1 MKFRIQVVR
10 VADDG
15 AERMKEVL
23 EFERQELAMET
34 LGMSLAEGKA
44 VLKGVQEFV
53 AEQQAAEFLQRERT
67 CRHCARHLS
76 SKGAGS
82 TSVRTV
88 FGTVRLP
95 NPRWNQCDCQ
105 STGKGTFRPLQGWLC
120 GQTSPELLYLEVR
133 WASLIPYG
141 GVARLLEDVLPVAY
155 TRNGMTIRNHVLET
169 AERIETDLGEEKPVF
184 FDGSEQ
190 DWEAQP
196 PPDGPMTV
204 GIDGGFVRAA
214 HKEGFF

>member
-1 MKFRIQVVR
+1 MKFRIQVVG

-15 AERMKEVL
+15 AERMKEVM
-23 EFERQELAMET
+23 EFDRQELAMET

-44 VLKGVQEFV
+44 VRKGVQEFV
-53 AEQQAAEFLQRERT
+53 AEQQVAEFLQRERT
-67 CRHCARHLS
+67 CRQCARHLS

-120 GQTSPELLYLEVR
+120 GQTSPPAAVLGSAVGFADSLRGRGSTAGGCAAGSLYTER
-133 WASLIPYG
+133 DDDPKPRIK
-141 GVARLLEDVLPVAY
+141 
-155 TRNGMTIRNHVLET
+155 NG
-169 AERIETDLGEEKPVF
+169 
-184 FDGSEQ
+184 
-190 DWEAQP
+190 
-196 PPDGPMTV
+196 
-204 GIDGGFVRAA
+204 
-214 HKEGFF
+214 

>member
-10 VADDG
+10 VVDDG
-15 AERMKEVL
+15 AERMKEVM

-53 AEQQAAEFLQRERT
+53 AEQQVAEFLQRERT

-82 TSVRTV
+82 APVRTV

-105 STGKGTFRPLQGWLC
+105 STGKGTFRPLQGWLS

-155 TRNGMTIRNHVLET
+155 TQNGMTIRV
-169 AERIETDLGEEKPVF
+169 
-184 FDGSEQ
+184 
-190 DWEAQP
+190 
-196 PPDGPMTV
+196 
-204 GIDGGFVRAA
+204 
-214 HKEGFF
+214 

>member
-10 VADDG
+10 GADDG
-15 AERMKEVL
+15 SEQMKEVM

-44 VLKGVQEFV
+44 VIKGVLQEFV

-95 NPRWNQCDCQ
+95 NPRW
-105 STGKGTFRPLQGWLC
+105 LC
-120 GQTSPELLYLEVR
+120 GGKPVLSCRRESHGLEQAN
-133 WASLIPYG
+133 ASSHRIATWSL
-141 GVARLLEDVLPVAY
+141 VAVA
-155 TRNGMTIRNHVLET
+155 IASAASICAILAHVL
-169 AERIETDLGEEKPVF
+169 
-184 FDGSEQ
+184 
-190 DWEAQP
+190 
-196 PPDGPMTV
+196 
-204 GIDGGFVRAA
+204 
-214 HKEGFF
+214 H

>member
-1 MKFRIQVVR
+1 M
-10 VADDG
+10 
-15 AERMKEVL
+15 

-53 AEQQAAEFLQRERT
+53 AEQQATKFLQGERT

-95 NPRWNQCDCQ
+95 SPRWNQCDCQ
-105 STGKGTFRPLQGWLC
+105 STGRKGTFRPLQGWLC

-133 WASLIPYG
+133 AGFADSLRGRGSTAG
-141 GVARLLEDVLPVAY
+141 GCAAGSLYTKLDDDAKPQLESPMSVQEL
-155 TRNGMTIRNHVLET
+155 NGCLQKSWG
-169 AERIETDLGEEKPVF
+169 ER
-184 FDGSEQ
+184 
-190 DWEAQP
+190 
-196 PPDGPMTV
+196 
-204 GIDGGFVRAA
+204 
-214 HKEGFF
+214 

>member
-67 CRHCARHLS
+67 C
-76 SKGAGS
+76 GIAGGIC
-82 TSVRTV
+82 RAKAP
-88 FGTVRLP
+88 VRL
-95 NPRWNQCDCQ
+95 QCGRCSGQ
-105 STGKGTFRPLQGWLC
+105 CGCRTHAGISATVSRPGKGPFDRSMAGC
-120 GQTSPELLYLEVR
+120 VG
-133 WASLIPYG
+133 
-141 GVARLLEDVLPVAY
+141 
-155 TRNGMTIRNHVLET
+155 
-169 AERIETDLGEEKPVF
+169 KPVL
-184 FDGSEQ
+184 SCCI
-190 DWEAQP
+190 WKC
-196 PPDGPMTV
+196 
-204 GIDGGFVRAA
+204 GGFR
-214 HKEGFF
+214 

>member
-1 MKFRIQVVR
+1 MKFRIQVLR

-15 AERMKEVL
+15 AERMKEVM

-53 AEQQAAEFLQRERT
+53 AEQQAAEFLERERT

-82 TSVRTV
+82 TSVRTM

-105 STGKGTFRPLQGWLC
+105 STGKGSFRPL
-120 GQTSPELLYLEVR
+120 
-133 WASLIPYG
+133 
-141 GVARLLEDVLPVAY
+141 
-155 TRNGMTIRNHVLET
+155 
-169 AERIETDLGEEKPVF
+169 
-184 FDGSEQ
+184 
-190 DWEAQP
+190 
-196 PPDGPMTV
+196 
-204 GIDGGFVRAA
+204 
-214 HKEGFF
+214 

>member
-1 MKFRIQVVR
+1 
-10 VADDG
+10 
-15 AERMKEVL
+15 
-23 EFERQELAMET
+23 MET

-67 CRHCARHLS
+67 CRNCARHLS

-88 FGTVRLP
+88 FGPVRLP

-105 STGKGTFRPLQGWLC
+105 STGKGSFRPLRGWLC
-120 GQTSPELLYLEVR
+120 GQTTPELLYLEVR
-133 WASLIPYG
+133 WASLIPYR

-155 TRNGMTIRNHVLET
+155 TQNGMTIRNHVLELQSESKRTWARRNPCSSMAPSKIGKHSRHRT
-169 AERIETDLGEEKPVF
+169 ADDRWHRWRLCP
-184 FDGSEQ
+184 GSPQ
-190 DWEAQP
+190 
-196 PPDGPMTV
+196 GR
-204 GIDGGFVRAA
+204 FL
-214 HKEGFF
+214 

>member
-10 VADDG
+10 GADDG
-15 AERMKEVL
+15 AEQMKEVM

-44 VLKGVQEFV
+44 VLKGVLQEFV

-120 GQTSPELLYLEVR
+120 GGKPVLSCRRESHGLKQAN
-133 WASLIPYG
+133 ASSHRIATWSL
-141 GVARLLEDVLPVAY
+141 VAAAVALAASIY
-155 TRNGMTIRNHVLET
+155 AILTHVL
-169 AERIETDLGEEKPVF
+169 
-184 FDGSEQ
+184 
-190 DWEAQP
+190 
-196 PPDGPMTV
+196 
-204 GIDGGFVRAA
+204 
-214 HKEGFF
+214 H